1 MIKNSKGTHWV
12 SLFVHENVAIYFDSF
27 GIEYISQESLKK
39 IKDQSITH
47 NIFKIQENESV
58 MCGFYCITF
67 IAYRKNF
74 AKLY

>member
-1 MIKNSKGTHWV
+1 M
-12 SLFVHENVAIYFDSF
+12 SLFIHEDVAIYFDSF

-39 IKDQSITH
+39 IKDESITH
-47 NIFKIQENESV
+47 NAFKIQENESI

-74 AKLY
+74 VKLY